1 MLLGR
6 LILEGNPHT
15 ADIVFCKPGMN
26 TEKMSVETFAQPVPE
41 FRHHHPM
48 LDLLIIVFIKGP
60 RIIPP
65 TRSRVVRLPSPN
77 SNPMLGVE
85 VAQ

>member
-1 MLLGR
+1 
-6 LILEGNPHT
+6 
-15 ADIVFCKPGMN
+15 
-26 TEKMSVETFAQPVPE
+26 MSVETFAQPVPE

-65 TRSRVVRLPSPN
+65 HQIEGCTL
-77 SNPMLGVE
+77 
-85 VAQ
+85 AQPEFKPDVGC

>member
-60 RIIPP
+60 RILPP
-65 TRSRVVRLPSPN
+65 HQIEGCTL
-77 SNPMLGVE
+77 
-85 VAQ
+85 AQPEFKPDVGC